1 MPTSKGGK
9 STAKGEIVLE
19 YLSNYPDWFPH
30 RTLGRIIF
38 SNNPT
43 AFKNEEDATCV
54 VRYYRGKQGDS
65 SRSSNPKHRKIFT
78 ETKKREPISF
88 PIPES
93 WAEEKKVWTLPSG
106 YRKIG
111 FISDLQVP
119 FQDNKAI
126 RICFDYLKE
135 QKIDCLFI
143 NGDLVDFY
151 NISSYE
157 RDPRKRNMKAEY
169 EAIIEM
175 LVFIKSEFSN
185 IPIYYNLDANHEARY
200 ERYMNTKAPE
210 LLQLEI
216 FGLENLLR
224 LDELGYHY
232 IKNVDHVKIGKLPV
246 IHGDTVFRRGSGVSP
261 ARTLW
266 MRTKVSC
273 IASHVHRSSSYSS
286 KNFNGEQ
293 TTCWT
298 TGMLMHPNVEYAKH
312 VDEYNSG
319 FAIIDLDQQGNYFVD
334 NKKIYKG
341 KVFNA

>member
-1 MPTSKGGK
+1 MPTKKGGRI
-9 STAKGEIVLE
+9 TAKGEIVLD
-19 YLSNYPDWFPH
+19 YLSRYPTWFP
-30 RTLGRIIF
+30 
-38 SNNPT
+38 SNSLAKVIYDQNQSV
-43 AFKNEEDATCV
+43 FKDTED
-54 VRYYRGKQGDS
+54 VRGVIRHYRGKRGETNRNTLVKSRPFFEDKK
-65 SRSSNPKHRKIFT
+65 RSSVA
-78 ETKKREPISF
+78 F
-88 PIPES
+88 PMPES
-93 WAEEKKVWTLPSG
+93 WAEEKEIWTLPSG
-106 YRKIG
+106 YRKVG

-119 FQDNKAI
+119 FQDNDAI
-126 RICFDYLKE
+126 RICFDYLKQ

>member
-1 MPTSKGGK
+1 L
-9 STAKGEIVLE
+9 I
-19 YLSNYPDWFPH
+19 DWFSKDTNIDLKDGQSKLFDVPALIIDDEADAASVNASRDIEEIKTINKLI
-30 RTLGRIIF
+30 RTLLNVFDQNTFIGY
-38 SNNPT
+38 T
-43 AFKNEEDATCV
+43 ATPYAN
-54 VRYYRGKQGDS
+54 
-65 SRSSNPKHRKIFT
+65 
-78 ETKKREPISF
+78 
-88 PIPES
+88 
-93 WAEEKKVWTLPSG
+93 L
-106 YRKIG
+106 
-111 FISDLQVP
+111 FIS
-119 FQDNKAI
+119 QDYN
-126 RICFDYLKE
+126 KE
-135 QKIDCLFI
+135 QKTSVKGKEYFIGEDLFPR
-143 NGDLVDFY
+143 DFIV
-151 NISSYE
+151 NIKG
-157 RDPRKRNMKAEY
+157 P
-169 EAIIEM
+169 
-175 LVFIKSEFSN
+175 SN
-185 IPIYYNLDANHEARY
+185 YIGAA
-200 ERYMNTKAPE
+200 K
-210 LLQLEI
+210 I